1 MPKDGD
7 HLSPLPTTN
16 LEEPKK
22 IGLRLTYSM
31 KILFVAKCDYS
42 GLTEGVCRAFELLG
56 HETLIFDLKK
66 YRRIKK
72 YISPDYTGWRLSW
85 QLKSF
90 TPDMVFVI
98 APLYMDQLIYQ
109 KLEEFRARRNFLSV
123 GWIGD
128 LFQDS
133 PEIRRK
139 IHFYDRLYFTD
150 TGMGEMLRGFPSC
163 YLPLATDPNQ
173 FGKLTLGTGNIHG
186 CAFVASWTENRE
198 KFLSEVNRPISVWGP
213 GWKIRRGNIP
223 RHVVRPGAISLSRTG
238 KIYSQAKT
246 VLNLKNARNVINGLN
261 QRSFDPPACR
271 ALLLHDTVG
280 DLQRNFDPGKD
291 ILVFDSPEEFQSLH
305 DKAMK
310 DKFFR
315 RTIAEQ
321 GYRRVVACHTYIHR
335 AKTILSDLNL

>member
-1 MPKDGD
+1 M
-7 HLSPLPTTN
+7 
-16 LEEPKK
+16 
-22 IGLRLTYSM
+22 R
-31 KILFVAKCDYS
+31 ILFIAKCDYS
-42 GLTEGVCRAFELLG
+42 GLTEGICRAFEQLG
-56 HETLIFDLKK
+56 HQARIFDLKR

-72 YISPDYTGWRLSW
+72 YITADYPGWRLSS

-90 TPDMVFVI
+90 IPDIVFAI
-98 APLYMDQLIYQ
+98 APLYIDQLIYRQ
-109 KLEEFRARRNFLSV
+109 LGVYRARKNFLSV

-133 PEIRRK
+133 PEHLRK
-139 IHFYDRLYFTD
+139 IRFYDRLYYTD
-150 TGMGEMLRGFPSC
+150 TGMEGMLRGFPSL
-163 YLPLATDPNQ
+163 YLPLATDPDL
-173 FGKLTLGTGNIHG
+173 FGKLNLGTGNSDG

-213 GWKIRRGNIP
+213 GWKIHRENIP
-223 RHVVRPGAISLSRTG
+223 QHVVRPGAISLSRTG

-271 ALLLHDTVG
+271 ALLLHDAVG
-280 DLQRNFDPGKD
+280 DLQRNFEPGKE
-291 ILVFDSPEEFQSLH
+291 ILVFDSPEEFHFLH

-310 DKFFR
+310 DEFFR

-321 GYRRVVACHTYIHR
+321 GYRRVVSCHTFLHR
-335 AKTILSDLNL
+335 AKSILSDLNL